1 MYGAAAMPA
10 PPPPNYAGEVGAIPS
25 YASSPPPALYVAPTT
40 LPTYAASARAYGGE
54 GLRIYRHEG
63 FRA

>member
-10 PPPPNYAGEVGAIPS
+10 PPPPTYAGEVGAVPS

-40 LPTYAASARAYGGE
+40 LPTYAAPARAYGGE
-54 GLRIYRHEG
+54 GL
-63 FRA
+63 